1 MEIDI
6 DDVPWKGPGD
16 ARPSRNGQTL
26 LPTHP
31 AWGIDIDAVVLR
43 AHAWAQRPATRAT
56 GEVVENGRRYRLGV
70 DIGGTFTDLVLLA
83 GDGSVSTRKLPTSP
97 DHHGRVVVDG
107 LASLLDGLRL
117 TPDRLAEI
125 VHGTTVATNAVLE
138 GKGARTG
145 LLTTRGFRDV
155 LEIRRIRSPELYNL
169 QYEKPAPL
177 VPRRHRLEVD
187 ERINHLGQVV
197 RELDLAQA
205 EQALRQLAEAGIES
219 LAICFL
225 NAYANA
231 DHEQRVGELARRVS
245 SEWDISLSSDV
256 LPEIREYERT
266 STTVINAYLKPVV
279 RRYLQGV
286 RDELD
291 AAGVQAPLLIM
302 QSNGG
307 IMSVPAAQER
317 PVHIIESGPAAGVIA
332 SAFLARRLGMPDVLT
347 FDMGGTT
354 AKASIIEN
362 GELSQTPEYEG
373 RRRHQ
378 PDQSVDQRRR
388 LRAAGAGHRH
398 RRSRR
403 RRRQHRLARPGR
415 RPAGRAA
422 FGRRGARSGLLPD
435 RWDRTHRHRRQRRP
449 GLSESGAPGGWRPA
463 AGRDAACRA
472 LHDRVAQP
480 LGLTLDEAA
489 YGIHLVANSNMMR
502 AVRAVSSQR
511 GRDPRGYAL
520 FAFGGNGPVHAVE
533 LARALGWCACSYR
546 WRPACSRPS
555 ACSSRMSS
563 TTTCGRASAARS
575 LDPLDLTQLFADL
588 ERTAVEA
595 LAAESF
601 TTRDQIL
608 LRRQVDMRYAG
619 QSFELTVPVADGP
632 LDRGAIEALCEAF
645 GQEHLRTYGHRGA
658 ADQPVD
664 LVNVGSPRP
673 AGPTTHGS
681 PTTSISDKWD
691 ARHAGRRGSPTGV
704 LWNQVRSSGRA
715 P

>member
-1 MEIDI
+1 MIDS
-6 DDVPWKGPGD
+6 GPGY
-16 ARPSRNGQTL
+16 RI
-26 LPTHP
+26 
-31 AWGIDIDAVVLR
+31 GI
-43 AHAWAQRPATRAT
+43 
-56 GEVVENGRRYRLGV
+56 

-83 GDGSVSTRKLPTSP
+83 QDGSVSTRKLPTSP
-97 DHHGRVVVDG
+97 THHGRVVVDG
-107 LASLLDGLRL
+107 LASLLDAQRL
-117 TPDRLAEI
+117 TPDRLGEI

-205 EQALRQLAEAGIES
+205 EQVLTQLAEAGIES

-245 SEWDISLSSDV
+245 ATWDISLSSDV

-266 STTVINAYLKPVV
+266 STTVINAYLKPVI

-291 AAGVQAPLLIM
+291 TAGVQAPLLIM

-307 IMSVPAAQER
+307 IMSVAAAQER

-332 SAFLARRLGMPDVLT
+332 AAFLARRLGVPNVLT

-362 GELSQTPEYEG
+362 GQLSQTPEYEVG
-373 RRRHQ
+373 GGI
-378 PDQSVDQRRR
+378 SLTSR
-388 LRAAGAGHRH
+388 LIKGGGYALRVPVIDIAEVGAGGGSIVWLDPGGALQVGPHSAGAV
-398 RRSRR
+398 
-403 RRRQHRLARPGR
+403 PG
-415 RPAGRAA
+415 PVCYQTGGTEPTVTDANVALGYLNPEHLV
-422 FGRRGARSGLLPD
+422 GGDLPLD
-435 RWDRTHRHRRQRRP
+435 A
-449 GLSESGAPGGWRPA
+449 E
-463 AGRDAACRA
+463 AACRA
-472 LHDRVAQP
+472 VHDRVAQP

-489 YGIHLVANSNMMR
+489 YGIHLVANSNMLR

-533 LARALGWCACSYR
+533 LARALGLVRVLVPVA
-546 WRPACSRPS
+546 PGLFS
-555 ACSSRMSS
+555 AF
-563 TTTCGRASAARS
+563 G
-575 LDPLDLTQLFADL
+575 LLFADV
-588 ERTAVEA
+588 EHHYVRTC
-595 LAAESF
+595 F
-601 TTRDQIL
+601 
-608 LRRQVDMRYAG
+608 RRTD
-619 QSFELTVPVADGP
+619 D
-632 LDRGAIEALCEAF
+632 LDPA
-645 GQEHLRTYGHRGA
+645 
-658 ADQPVD
+658 D
-664 LVNVGSPRP
+664 LVGLFARSGADRSPGTGGRGLSFARARP
-673 AGPTTHGS
+673 DASPGGYALRGPVIRADRSTC
-681 PTTSISDKWD
+681 
-691 ARHAGRRGSPTGV
+691 RRS
-704 LWNQVRSSGRA
+704 A
-715 P
+715 

>member
-1 MEIDI
+1 M
-6 DDVPWKGPGD
+6 VGGH
-16 ARPSRNGQTL
+16 G
-26 LPTHP
+26 
-31 AWGIDIDAVVLR
+31 
-43 AHAWAQRPATRAT
+43 
-56 GEVVENGRRYRLGV
+56 YRIGV

-83 GDGSVSTRKLPTSP
+83 QDGSVSTRKLPTSP
-97 DHHGRVVVDG
+97 DNHGRVVVDG
-107 LASLLDGLRL
+107 MASLLDGLRL

-125 VHGTTVATNAVLE
+125 VHGTTVATNAILE

-169 QYEKPAPL
+169 MYEKPAPL

-187 ERINHLGQVV
+187 ERINHLGEVV

-205 EQALRQLAEAGIES
+205 EQALRQLAQAGIES
-219 LAICFL
+219 LSICFL

-231 DHEQRVGELARRVS
+231 DHEQRVGELARRVN

-291 AAGVQAPLLIM
+291 SAGVQAPLLIM

-332 SAFLARRLGMPDVLT
+332 SAFLARRLGVANVLT

-362 GELSQTPEYEG
+362 GQLSQTPEYEVG
-373 RRRHQ
+373 GGI
-378 PDQSVDQRRR
+378 SLTSR
-388 LRAAGAGHRH
+388 LIKGGGYALRVPVIDIAEVGAGGGSIVWLDPGGALQVGPHSAGAVPGPVCYQAGGTEPTVTDANVALGYLNPEHLVGGDL
-398 RRSRR
+398 
-403 RRRQHRLARPGR
+403 RLDA
-415 RPAGRAA
+415 
-422 FGRRGARSGLLPD
+422 
-435 RWDRTHRHRRQRRP
+435 
-449 GLSESGAPGGWRPA
+449 
-463 AGRDAACRA
+463 DAACRA
-472 LHDRVAQP
+472 LHERVAQP

-533 LARALGWCACSYR
+533 LARSLGLVRVLVPLA
-546 WRPACSRPS
+546 PGLFS
-555 ACSSRMSS
+555 AF
-563 TTTCGRASAARS
+563 G
-575 LDPLDLTQLFADL
+575 LLFADVEHHYVHTCFRRINAMDPL
-588 ERTAVEA
+588 ELSHLFAELDQTAFEA
-595 LAAESF
+595 LAAEGF
-601 TTRDQIL
+601 TREHVS
-608 LRRQVDMRYAG
+608 LRRLVDMRYAG
-619 QSFELTVPVADGP
+619 QSFELTVPFTDGP
-632 LDRGAIEALCEAF
+632 LDALSEAF
-645 GQEHLRTYGHRGA
+645 GSEHLRTYGHRGA
-658 ADQPVD
+658 PDQPVD
-664 LVNVGSPRP
+664 LVNLRLTATGRSEHPRVPDDEHLRQLGRTPGRLGAGGSRQAYFGASFGRLETPVLDRASLGGAPRS
-673 AGPTTHGS
+673 GPFIVEEYDATTVVPPDCSATLDNWGN
-681 PTTSISDKWD
+681 IVIDI
-691 ARHAGRRGSPTGV
+691 RGEG
-704 LWNQVRSSGRA
+704 
-715 P
+715 